1 MHHGCEMR
9 CSYVDMPV
17 PTISIYTFGS
27 PRVGN
32 AMFASAYNA
41 AVPDTWRVTNSK
53 DYVPTVPKLL
63 GYTHV
68 DHNVLLDG
76 KITYSILGASLNAT
90 AAHPRTGIGTSRK

>member
-1 MHHGCEMR
+1 
-9 CSYVDMPV
+9 MPV
-17 PTISIYTFGS
+17 PAVSTYTFGS

-32 AMFASAYNA
+32 ALFAAAYNA

-68 DHNVLLDG
+68 DHHVLLDG
-76 KITYSILGASLNAT
+76 KITYSILGASVNAT
-90 AAHPRTGIGTSRK
+90 SASDACCVRSSSHQAALIWL

>member
-1 MHHGCEMR
+1 
-9 CSYVDMPV
+9 MPAM
-17 PTISIYTFGS
+17 SSYTFGS

-32 AMFASAYNA
+32 ALFAAAYNM

-68 DHNVLLDG
+68 DHHVLLDG
-76 KITYSILGASLNAT
+76 KITYSILGASC
-90 AAHPRTGIGTSRK
+90 AHQLRSTRMSVCASRI